1 MSDELNKAIRHLY
14 GTTDYL
20 RKYVDQGDTATAL
33 KMAQGIRELAEEI
46 ELMLKGGN

>member
-1 MSDELNKAIRHLY
+1 MNDEINKAIKHLY

-20 RKYVDQGDTATAL
+20 RKYLDQGDIDTAL